1 MNSSAKGLV
10 EAVQQ
15 YVREVQ
21 ERTNPADIIHNIQEK
36 AYNLPHYLVD
46 YMQQHKDLLVGGAI
60 ALSLL
65 ALEWY
70 VLEKTANL
78 DKKSAERITP
88 YLGLLALGL
97 WGYLAYTAVW

>member
-10 EAVQQ
+10 DAIQQ
-15 YVREVQ
+15 YIQEVQ
-21 ERTNPADIIHNIQEK
+21 ERTNPADIADKIQEK
-36 AYNLPHYLVD
+36 AYNLSYNLVD
-46 YMQQHKDLLVGGAI
+46 YMQQHKDILVGGAI